1 MIDELQKIEIKN
13 PVDLIIDQVRALIAS
28 GKIKPN
34 DKLPSE
40 RKLADHLGVSR
51 SHVREALSKLQF
63 YGIVKRLPQSG
74 TQVTGLG
81 TVALQGLISEVLRIE
96 KTDLESLIETRLLLE
111 GETAKLA
118 SLHRT
123 EKDIEEMHKA
133 LDKYISSVSSEN
145 FAMEEDLLFH
155 IKIAEAGKNK
165 VLKSLLMIIT
175 PDVVKRF
182 DDLKIC
188 EGKSIQTSISEHQ
201 DILNKI
207 IAKDVE
213 GAQEAMMAHL
223 IELKQ
228 LLKHKNK

>member
-1 MIDELQKIEIKN
+1 MIDGLQRIEIKN

-96 KTDLESLIETRLLLE
+96 KTDL
-111 GETAKLA
+111 
-118 SLHRT
+118 
-123 EKDIEEMHKA
+123 
-133 LDKYISSVSSEN
+133 SS
-145 FAMEEDLLFH
+145 
-155 IKIAEAGKNK
+155 
-165 VLKSLLMIIT
+165 
-175 PDVVKRF
+175 
-182 DDLKIC
+182 
-188 EGKSIQTSISEHQ
+188 
-201 DILNKI
+201 
-207 IAKDVE
+207 
-213 GAQEAMMAHL
+213 
-223 IELKQ
+223 
-228 LLKHKNK
+228 